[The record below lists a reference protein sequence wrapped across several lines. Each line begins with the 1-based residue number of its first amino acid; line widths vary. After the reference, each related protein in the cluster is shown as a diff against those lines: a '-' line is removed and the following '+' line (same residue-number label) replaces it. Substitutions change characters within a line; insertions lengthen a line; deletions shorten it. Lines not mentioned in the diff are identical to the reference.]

1 MPSLGMLGDIR
12 RKQPSTEL
20 PKRQLFAKSHYS
32 FLGPHIWTQSDLDG
46 NGAEIGPTLKLTA
59 NDSALAPTSSAKMR

>member
-20 PKRQLFAKSHYS
+20 PKRQLFAKPHYS
-32 FLGPHIWTQSDLDG
+32 FLGPHIWTQSDLGG
-46 NGAEIGPTLKLTA
+46 NGAEIGQP
-59 NDSALAPTSSAKMR
+59 